1 MSDLEV
7 PQSDRREDQ
16 KLENHA
22 AGRILV
28 IDDDPLIREIVVAV
42 LSADGHEVE
51 TVRDGLEAIAQLE
64 ESVPDLIVCDVNM
77 PALGGLEFVAHLR
90 SDVRF
95 QWVPLLFL
103 STRRGID
110 DVVLG
115 LNAGADDYLTKPF
128 NPRELSVRVQ
138 SKLNR
143 PPVSVDSLMFN
154 RRVGV
159 LAAGPFTNEVSREHV
174 RVMKT
179 GTSSFLAVI
188 RFSELDSVQ
197 HLFGA
202 RVVADV
208 LRSAAQSLSV
218 EGHELDVVGLVGDQ
232 QIGLLLPG
240 SSLEDAAVQL
250 EAVASD
256 IAKHVVNVHGETLR
270 ITPSVGVA
278 EMSRGTDAPTALS
291 RATLAAR
298 FAERDLD
305 LLPRFWS
312 KSMGEGVVANN
323 KKSLGQLAISQ
334 LVKVRA
340 PIQVV
345 VMLLAS
351 LVIPFFAYDL
361 LDGQGF
367 DLVDGAYFFVVVW
380 LVITAALT
388 LLEGVMALRRE
399 PLPLVPGEPEPLA
412 TAIIAAYL
420 PNEAATLVETVR
432 AFQEIDYPAGLQIIV
447 AYNTPR
453 SLPVE
458 EILRQMAV
466 DDPRIVVVRVE
477 HSTSKAQNVNA
488 VLSQATGRFIG
499 MFDADHHPASDS
511 FRRAWRW
518 LSNGYD
524 VVQGHCLV
532 RNGGDS
538 LVARLVAVEFES
550 IYAVSHPGRAR
561 MHGFG
566 IFGGSNGFWRTDL
579 LHSIRMRGGML
590 TEDIDSS
597 MRVVAAGGRIKSDP
611 ELISTE
617 LATVSWVQLWN
628 QRSRW
633 AQGWFQVC
641 VKHLYRGVRT
651 GNLTLRQKLGLL
663 HLLGWREISPWI
675 GIQIIPIITYS
686 FVRGDEQN
694 WFTPVMFMCT
704 VFTLS
709 VGPIQTFFAY
719 KVGHRNIRQ
728 HKSWFFLYLLASSP
742 LYTEYK
748 NVISRISNVKELTGD
763 HAWRVTPRSTAK

>member
-1 MSDLEV
+1 VVGLKEQGQGLPDA
-7 PQSDRREDQ
+7 Q
-16 KLENHA
+16 KPA
-22 AGRILV
+22 GRFVGRILV
-28 IDDDPLIREIVVAV
+28 VDDDPMIREIVVAV
-42 LSADGHEVE
+42 LSADGHDVE
-51 TVRDGLEAIAQLE
+51 TARDGLDALAQIE

-77 PALGGLEFVAHLR
+77 PSLDGLGFVVQLR
-90 SDVRF
+90 NDARF

-103 STRRGID
+103 STRRNIED
-110 DVVLG
+110 FVLG
-115 LNAGADDYLTKPF
+115 LNAGADDYLAKPF
-128 NPRELSVRVQ
+128 DPRELSVRVQ
-138 SKLNR
+138 TKLNR
-143 PPVSVDSLMFN
+143 PPVSADSLMFN
-154 RRVGV
+154 QRVG
-159 LAAGPFTNEVSREHV
+159 LLSANPFQNEVAREHV
-174 RVMKT
+174 RVLKT
-179 GTSSFLAVI
+179 GNSSIVAVI
-188 RFSELDSVQ
+188 RFSELDSVR

-202 RVVADV
+202 RVVTDV
-208 LRSAAQSLSV
+208 LRSAAKSV
-218 EGHELDVVGLVGDQ
+218 SIGGHELDTVGLVGDQ

-240 SSLEDAAVQL
+240 SALKDAAEQL

-256 IAKHVVNVHGETLR
+256 IAKHIVNVHGESLR
-270 ITPSVGVA
+270 VTPSVGVA
-278 EMSRGTDAPTALS
+278 EMSRNVDAPTALQ
-291 RATLAAR
+291 RAMVAAR
-298 FAERDLD
+298 LAENDLD
-305 LLPRFWS
+305 LLPRFWN
-312 KSMGEGVVANN
+312 KSMGEG
-323 KKSLGQLAISQ
+323 
-334 LVKVRA
+334 LVERKAGSCNRLRNLRA
-340 PIQVV
+340 PLQVV
-345 VMLLAS
+345 LMLLAS
-351 LVIPFFAYDL
+351 LVIPFLAYDL

-388 LLEGVMALRRE
+388 MVEGFMALRRE
-399 PLPLVPGEPEPLA
+399 PLPAEPGEPEPQA

-420 PNEAATLVETVR
+420 PNEAATIVETVR
-432 AFQEIDYPAGLQIIV
+432 VFQQIDYPAGLQIIV

-458 EILRQMAV
+458 ETLREMAESDSRIL
-466 DDPRIVVVRVE
+466 IVRVE

-488 VLSQATGRFIG
+488 VLGQATGRFIG
-499 MFDADHHPASDS
+499 MFDADHHPADDS

-532 RNGGDS
+532 RNGEES

-611 ELISTE
+611 DLISTE
-617 LATVSWVQLWN
+617 LATVTWVQLWH

-675 GIQIIPIITYS
+675 GIQVIPVVTYS
-686 FVRGDEQN
+686 LVRGDEQN
-694 WFTPVMFMCT
+694 WLTPVMFLCT

-719 KVGHRNIRQ
+719 KVGNAKIRR

-748 NVISRISNVKELTGD
+748 NMISRLSNVKELTGD
-763 HAWRVTPRSTAK
+763 RAWRVTPRSAGK